1 MRDDEM
7 VAVVDERGGVLREV
21 RKTEA
26 HRFGWLHKTVIGCL
40 RYGDDFALVQQ
51 AADRQDAGQW
61 VNPVG
66 GHVRAGEANE
76 AALLRECEEEIGT
89 KNVTFTFLGSAPYHR
104 QVIGRDENHLF
115 YVYEIRT
122 DDEIVLG
129 PEAVALLRFTAEEL
143 RRLCAKNSPML
154 GDAYYFVAEKWY
166 PELLPPGYEP
176 RFSNR

>member
-1 MRDDEM
+1 MSDDEI
-7 VAVVDERGGVLREV
+7 VDVVNEQGIVQRQVL
-21 RKTEA
+21 KTQA
-26 HRFGWLHKTVIGCL
+26 HEHGWLHKTVIGCL

-66 GHVRAGEANE
+66 GHVQAGESND

-89 KNVTFTFLGSAPYHR
+89 RNVTHTLLGVARFHR

-122 DDEIVLG
+122 ADKIMLG
-129 PEAVALLRFTAEEL
+129 SEAVAIHTFSVREL
-143 RRLCAKNSPML
+143 IRLCEEGSDML
-154 GDAYYFVAEKWY
+154 GDAYYFVVERFF
-166 PELLPPGYEP
+166 PELLPKAYVP
-176 RFSNR
+176 RFSP